1 VLWRQVLKD
10 FLKNA
15 ELSAINKVLG
25 LQFGHVYTKENVG
38 KLLRYD
44 HFVIFCDQVI
54 FGFS

>member
-1 VLWRQVLKD
+1 VLKD

-25 LQFGHVYTKENVG
+25 LQFGQTYTKDNVV

-44 HFVIFCDQVI
+44 HFVIFCDQVLRYAHA
-54 FGFS
+54 